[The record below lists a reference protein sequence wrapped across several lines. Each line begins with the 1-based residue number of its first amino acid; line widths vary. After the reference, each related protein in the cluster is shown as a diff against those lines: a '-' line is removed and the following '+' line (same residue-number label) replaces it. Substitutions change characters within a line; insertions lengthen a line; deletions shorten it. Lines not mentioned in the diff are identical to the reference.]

1 MENPTDRLRVKV
13 ALDTQILAY
22 LADNTYPN
30 LTFFIKAL
38 SENKYVDI
46 VCSRFA
52 IYEFIGIRKLEHY
65 LRSLVKKTEIEGGKV
80 NFSSALKYKR
90 EFNSPEL
97 KYMDAY
103 EDIKKSV
110 EEELNTI
117 YNDFNIAYEN
127 VSIHN
132 ELWKPYQD
140 LVLSTRISKEDSLL
154 LISSVF
160 PDSFNREEYLI
171 LFTND
176 SQFHQALTDSEKVI
190 SDEVFEQNG
199 LRKPYSFNLREIT
212 LQNKE
217 AINLVDYKANL
228 LEERLTEFSRKFIF
242 EHIKDKNRSIII
254 GETINCACSQE
265 LKKELLCF
273 KLQYNQK
280 LVENM
285 YLSILTKE
293 FKLYNHPVKLSDF
306 RCQNTK
312 INLPYKSSEDEKSKE
327 IAIKLVSK
335 DGQLLEESLMKDIT
349 AVGNLVFVHPDSNV

>member
-1 MENPTDRLRVKV
+1 MENPTNSLRVKV

-22 LADNTYPN
+22 LADDTYPN
-30 LTFFIKAL
+30 LTFFIKTL

-65 LRSLVKKTEIEGGKV
+65 LRSLVTKTETEGGKV

-90 EFNSPEL
+90 EFDSPEL
-97 KYMDAY
+97 KYIDAY

-176 SQFHQALTDSEKVI
+176 SQFHQALTDSENVI
-190 SDEVFEQNG
+190 SDEVFKQNG
-199 LRKPYSFNLREIT
+199 LRKPYSYNLRKIT
-212 LQNKE
+212 LQDDKK
-217 AINLVDYKANL
+217 INLVDYKTD
-228 LEERLTEFSRKFIF
+228 LTKEKLTSFSRKFIF
-242 EHIKDKNRSIII
+242 EHIRDKNKSIII
-254 GETINCACSQE
+254 GETINCACNRE

-273 KLQYNQK
+273 KLQEGQE
-280 LVENM
+280 LVKNM

-312 INLPYKSSEDEKSKE
+312 ISLPYKSCEDEKSKE
-327 IAIKLVSK
+327 IAVKLVNK
-335 DGQLLEESLMKDIT
+335 EGELLEESLMESIIGK
-349 AVGNLVFVHPDSNV
+349 GNLVFVHPDSNV